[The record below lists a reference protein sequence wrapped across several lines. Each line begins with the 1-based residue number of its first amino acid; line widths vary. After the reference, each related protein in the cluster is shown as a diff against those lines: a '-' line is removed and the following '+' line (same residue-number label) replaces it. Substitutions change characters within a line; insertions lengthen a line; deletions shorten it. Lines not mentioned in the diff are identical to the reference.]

1 MTRVKSVFTRLS
13 TVNTTTLYG
22 RVVGIRRVSG
32 KMEFIDLSDGI
43 NVVTLIASGVMF
55 PFFTYNS
62 YVTVDIVFHRISF
75 GGMMLYSIT
84 SVHQP

>member
-1 MTRVKSVFTRLS
+1 
-13 TVNTTTLYG
+13 
-22 RVVGIRRVSG
+22 
-32 KMEFIDLSDGI
+32 LSDGI
-43 NVVTLIASGVMF
+43 NVGTLIASGVMF